1 LINVIIAD
9 DDDGMRL
16 ILKKIVGKNNFFN
29 ISGEATDGEELLSL
43 VEKQHP
49 ELVFVDIDMPKLN
62 GIDASKRI
70 LDIDPKIKIIFAT
83 AHEEYMQEAFELYAF
98 DYLLKPFKIG
108 RIEKTLIKIKEL
120 EENKDK
126 PITDGKINK
135 KILDKLMIKNK
146 DGINFVD
153 MEDIILIQRE
163 DRSTVIYTKNDRFQ
177 TSDGLSEIE
186 ERLNKLI
193 FLRSHKSYIINLLM
207 ISQIQT
213 YGRWT
218 YIVKF
223 KNTKKDALLTSA
235 KYEIVEKMFY

>member
-16 ILKKIVGKNNFFN
+16 ILKKIVEKNNFFN